1 MPETATQYPIAAGVG
16 RYDVILTDPDGPT
29 YGIRDTDG
37 DLVDDGYALDDA
49 KIEAVRLD
57 ITDSCQDL
65 LDSIEW
71 HLADLDLDQ
80 RATQI
85 RLAAV
90 LAALTAPAE

>member
-1 MPETATQYPIAAGVG
+1 MPETASEYPTVAVCG
-16 RYDVILTDPDGPT
+16 RYRVVLTDPDGPT
-29 YGIRDTDG
+29 HGIEDADD
-37 DLVDDGYALDDA
+37 DLVDDGYDLTGALV
-49 KIEAVRLD
+49 EAERLD
-57 ITDSCQDL
+57 TVDSCQKI

-80 RATQI
+80 RSTQA